1 MPTRDEILRAFTNEF
16 YNDAYAFALW
26 QAGSSAFNRSDEW
39 SDIDLMLITEDG
51 YEKQAMQQAGLM
63 LERSF
68 GIDVKFEID
77 PPQWQGMTQTFFRLK
92 NANPFLLIDFS
103 ILPMSAPD
111 KFAETEIHGNAVVLF
126 DKKDIVATTQPVNH
140 EQLKHK
146 LKARITTQ
154 KRKQEIFWVLV
165 DKELNRSNA
174 IDAFI
179 FYWSYTLAP
188 LVEMLRIKHAP
199 HYWNFGSRYINKHL
213 PASVA
218 AELEQFYFVKDIAD
232 IKEKNKKA
240 RAWLHTAF
248 DDAMQSIT

>member
-1 MPTRDEILRAFTNEF
+1 MPTRDEILHAFTNEF
-16 YNDAYAFALW
+16 YNNANACALW
-26 QAGSSAFNRSDEW
+26 QGGSSAFNRSDEW

-51 YEKQAMQQAGLM
+51 YEKPAMQQAEVM
-63 LERSF
+63 LERNF
-68 GIDVKFEID
+68 GIDAKFEID
-77 PPQWQGMTQTFFRLK
+77 PPQWPGMTQTFFRLK
-92 NANPFLLIDFS
+92 NTSPFLLIDFS
-103 ILPMSAPD
+103 ILPISAPD

-140 EQLKHK
+140 EQLKQK
-146 LKARITTQ
+146 LKARIATQ

-165 DKELNRSNA
+165 DKELNRNNA

-213 PASVA
+213 PADVA
-218 AELEQFYFVKDIAD
+218 AELEQFYFIKDIAD
-232 IKEKNKKA
+232 VKEKNKKA